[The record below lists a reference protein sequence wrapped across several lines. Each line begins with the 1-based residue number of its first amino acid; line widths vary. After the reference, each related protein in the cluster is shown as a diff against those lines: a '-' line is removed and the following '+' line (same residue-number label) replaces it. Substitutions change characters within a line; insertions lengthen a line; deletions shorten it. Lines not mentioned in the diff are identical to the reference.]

1 MRLVA
6 QQVLCQ
12 YLLEPKSSRI
22 ELLGVATNLGLQQ
35 VPSLVIGFEFN
46 EIVNDFHLDLE
57 RMKSNVAVA
66 VEAMVGRVSLRRD
79 FRVWESGGFGFSG
92 SGSGD
97 DEALM
102 GGDDG
107 GGGGGGGGGVMVGL

>member
-1 MRLVA
+1 MIIPLGSCCVCVEVGAMRD
-6 QQVLCQ
+6 
-12 YLLEPKSSRI
+12 
-22 ELLGVATNLGLQQ
+22 LGLK
-35 VPSLVIGFEFN
+35 
-46 EIVNDFHLDLE
+46 
-57 RMKSNVAVA
+57 RMKSNMAVA

-107 GGGGGGGGGVMVGL
+107 GGGDGGGGGGDGGVVKKREEMGFESDGRW

>member
-1 MRLVA
+1 MRD
-6 QQVLCQ
+6 
-12 YLLEPKSSRI
+12 
-22 ELLGVATNLGLQQ
+22 LGLK
-35 VPSLVIGFEFN
+35 
-46 EIVNDFHLDLE
+46 
-57 RMKSNVAVA
+57 RMKSNVAVAVA

-107 GGGGGGGGGVMVGL
+107 GGGGGGDGGVVKKREEMGFESDGRW